1 MHRSHNS
8 LAHDPIMSPAPL
20 FGPCFAHRYL
30 WARAQRDVRV
40 TPRGIA
46 MATARV
52 VTRTNRA
59 EFVSISV
66 HCRASR
72 RPALPHHVTD
82 GLVDA
87 WALQLTAL
95 FVVLE
100 RSNFVLYC
108 YLNF

>member
-1 MHRSHNS
+1 VHRSHNS

-30 WARAQRDVRV
+30 WARAQHDARV

-52 VTRTNRA
+52 VTRANRA
-59 EFVSISV
+59 EFVSIGV
-66 HCRASR
+66 HCRANR
-72 RPALPHHVTD
+72 RPALSYHVAD

-100 RSNFVLYC
+100 RSNLSCIVI
-108 YLNF
+108 